1 MVFGKKSTFSHVHFF
16 GKSSHQ
22 RSFFDILDRK
32 ECFLDRN
39 SEVWKKCKK
48 SKICKGVSP
57 WFLSKNGRFFH
68 SGFLGKSSHKRLFF
82 DILNR
87 KEYFLDRNS
96 EVWKRCKKSK
106 ICKGVSP
113 YLLSKNRPFPHM
125 RCFGKSSHK
134 RSFFDSLDRKE
145 CILDQNINVWKKSK
159 KSKICKGV
167 SPRFLSKID
176 VFLMCVFLENLAT
189 KDRFLIFEI
198 EKNAF

>member
-1 MVFGKKSTFSHVHFF
+1 MFETSPKKFKIFKGVSSWFLAKNRPLSHVHFF

-48 SKICKGVSP
+48 SKIYKGVSP

-82 DILNR
+82 DLLNR
-87 KEYFLDRNS
+87 KECFLDRNS

-113 YLLSKNRPFPHM
+113 YLLSK
-125 RCFGKSSHK
+125 
-134 RSFFDSLDRKE
+134 
-145 CILDQNINVWKKSK
+145 IA
-159 KSKICKGV
+159 
-167 SPRFLSKID
+167 RFLI
-176 VFLMCVFLENLAT
+176 CVVLGNLAT
-189 KDRFLIFEI
+189 KDRSLIFWI